1 MSKQSNDIK
10 DMKNQVSEIGV
21 ITYKQ
26 YEERVIIDNNFD
38 TQALYDI
45 MDNDPDFVSFHIEG
59 SNKPYIY
66 GTVEVEADVQ
76 IVSTTYNAYAK
87 QPFKHKTKTSW
98 NLTSG
103 GCMPTKKQAI
113 ERADYE
119 NRRNRQNIEIA
130 KRGRP
135 MRAA

>member
-1 MSKQSNDIK
+1 
-10 DMKNQVSEIGV
+10 MKNQASEIGV

-66 GTVEVEADVQ
+66 GTVVVKPEVA
-76 IVSTTYNAYAK
+76 IVSSTFNAFAK
-87 QPFKHKTKTSW
+87 NTMTHKTKTTWYLS
-98 NLTSG
+98 SG
-103 GCMPTKKQAI
+103 GFMPTKKQAQ

-119 NRRNRQNIEIA
+119 NTRNRKNLEIA